1 MWSTP
6 TPTGTIGGVGLLEF
20 TQFGGSD
27 WWGEVAGVH
36 TTGGKVM
43 VAHNWGKV
51 VVRGGGGGLGF
62 TQLGEGAY

>member
-1 MWSTP
+1 MEYTNTNWD
-6 TPTGTIGGVGLLEF
+6 
-20 TQFGGSD
+20 D
-27 WWGEVAGVH
+27 WWGGVAGVH

-51 VVRGGGGGLGF
+51 VVRGGGGGGGLGF